1 MNQVT
6 RRAFVRATGA
16 LAGSLLIGRAGF
28 ARDDARRRFRM
39 NLNVGQVGV
48 KADPFEAIALAEK
61 YGYES
66 VTPLT
71 DAMLRYSD
79 ARLQRLKEKMDD
91 AALDDDP
98 AAFRFQNPQN

>member
-1 MNQVT
+1 MFTKKHGKEVQMIRYITPSVEQ
-6 RRAFVRATGA
+6 A
-16 LAGSLLIGRAGF
+16 
-28 ARDDARRRFRM
+28 
-39 NLNVGQVGV
+39 GV